1 MLGRSLIAA
10 ALIVLDRGLGC
21 KHLTDDGWSIS
32 PRLSCRCH
40 VGLHYPARLGD
51 SRESLRFDIER
62 MSGSLSVCVSRWCHS
77 LLHFAGY
84 EFPWSVWSLFEW
96 QGGASYHDFH
106 HSHNTG
112 NFGGA
117 SSKFWDQLMGTD
129 RTYHEYMARISANP
143 ALATDIPVDATDPGR
158 AADETPE
165 MRAKSD

>member
-1 MLGRSLIAA
+1 
-10 ALIVLDRGLGC
+10 
-21 KHLTDDGWSIS
+21 
-32 PRLSCRCH
+32 
-40 VGLHYPARLGD
+40 
-51 SRESLRFDIER
+51 
-62 MSGSLSVCVSRWCHS
+62 VSRWRHS
-77 LLHFAGY
+77 LVHFAGY